1 MPASPLAAPT
11 AASAACW
18 SAPGRCFSCCTFGFC
33 GTVSE
38 RDGEKGFPCEKFDN
52 AKIACR
58 GSCRWGKLQI
68 FFEGFAK
75 ETREAEVKELKRMK
89 AGKARLNVEMQE
101 RKRKIR
107 ELDNAIEERKE
118 DAGKKEK
125 QDSALGTQDVSP
137 VRTLVVENDF
147 GTWRSGFR

>member
-18 SAPGRCFSCCTFGFC
+18 SAPDA
-33 GTVSE
+33 VSVAAPLASAAPSASVME
-38 RDGEKGFPCEKFDN
+38 RKASPVRSLTTPKLPVGVPADGE
-52 AKIACR
+52 IAD
-58 GSCRWGKLQI
+58 

-89 AGKARLNVEMQE
+89 AGQARLNVEMQE

-125 QDSALGTQDVSP
+125 QDSALGHKTS
-137 VRTLVVENDF
+137 R
-147 GTWRSGFR
+147 R